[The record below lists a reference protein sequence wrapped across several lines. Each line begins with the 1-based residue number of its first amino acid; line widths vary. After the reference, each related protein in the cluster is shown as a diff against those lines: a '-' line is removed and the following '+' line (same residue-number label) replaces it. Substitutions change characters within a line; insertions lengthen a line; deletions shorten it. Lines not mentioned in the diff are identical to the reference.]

1 MTRQT
6 RGAPGGRRAPEKV
19 ALISLGC
26 AKNLVDSEVML
37 GALKKSGYVFVAR
50 AEDADV
56 VIVNTCGFIGP
67 ARMEAEE
74 TLGTVLR
81 LKEKDPRKKIVAA
94 GCYVERDRPGLQKK
108 FPGVDAWTGVQSF
121 DRIPAIV
128 RGQPITVPDRTF
140 LYSDATPRLVSTPAT
155 WAYVKVSEG
164 CSHRC
169 GFCAIPLIKGLYV
182 SRSLASIV
190 REVRTLAD
198 LGVKEIDL
206 ISHDTTWFGRDR
218 GMRHGLVRLLERLV
232 RTSGV
237 EWIRFLYGYPGEITD
252 PLLEVMA
259 DPKICRYF
267 DIPFQHSDP
276 ALVKAMKRG
285 FNGTQALRLLERIR
299 AKLPDAAIRTSL
311 IVGFPGEGRREFAGL
326 RDFVRTARFDHLGVF
341 SYSPERGT
349 QAFDRPDKVGATE
362 KERRRGAL
370 MAIQAGLSLERNKGY
385 IGRQFEVLVE
395 RRETGEPRFW
405 VGRGR
410 FQAPEVDGVIR
421 FPLPA
426 GGMTA
431 PLSPIVRVEITSAGV
446 YDLEG
451 RLAP

>member
-1 MTRQT
+1 MTRTT
-6 RGAPGGRRAPEKV
+6 RGALGGRRAAQKI

-37 GALKKSGYVFVAR
+37 GSLKKSGFVFVAR

-94 GCYVERDRPGLQKK
+94 GCYVERDRPGLQRK
-108 FPGVDAWTGVQSF
+108 FPGVDAWTGVRAF
-121 DRIPAIV
+121 DRIAAIV
-128 RGQPITVPDRTF
+128 RGQPVSGPDRTF
-140 LYSDATPRLVSTPAT
+140 LYSDASPRLVTTPGT

-169 GFCAIPLIKGLYV
+169 GFCAIPLIKGPYV
-182 SRSLASIV
+182 SRSMASIV
-190 REVRTLAD
+190 REVRALAD

-218 GMRHGLVRLLERLV
+218 GLRHGLVRLLERLV
-232 RTSGV
+232 RV
-237 EWIRFLYGYPGEITD
+237 ESVAWIRFLYGYPGEITE
-252 PLLEVMA
+252 PLLEIMA

-276 ALVKAMKRG
+276 GLIRAMKRG
-285 FNGTQALRLLERIR
+285 LDGPKALCLLERIR
-299 AKLPDAAIRTSL
+299 TKLPDAAIRTSL
-311 IVGFPGEGRREFAGL
+311 IVGFPGEGRKEFAGL
-326 RDFVRTARFDHLGVF
+326 RKFVRAARFDHLGVF
-341 SYSPERGT
+341 TYSPESGT
-349 QAFDRPDKVGATE
+349 AAFDRPDDIEAEE
-362 KERRRGAL
+362 KERRRAAI
-370 MAIQAGLSLERNKGY
+370 MDIQAGLSLERNKATL
-385 IGRQFEVLVE
+385 GRQVEVLIE
-395 RRETGEPRFW
+395 RRATGDPRLW

-410 FQAPEVDGVIR
+410 FQAPEVDGVVR
-421 FPLPA
+421 FTLPS
-426 GGMTA
+426 GMTS
-431 PLSPIVRVEITSAGV
+431 PLFPIVRVEITSVDA

-451 RLAP
+451 RLVP